1 MQVRK
6 ACHILGITSSEMLA
20 SCVGAGRHLS
30 SMYESGLKP
39 AAVDPGGE
47 MGAPAKTRAAC
58 SRLTM
63 RMRVMEWVCSRISM
77 PGTAVSCLLLHF
89 IDSIC
94 FKLERL

>member
-6 ACHILGITSSEMLA
+6 AYHVIGITSSEMLA

-39 AAVDPGGE
+39 AAMDPGGE

-58 SRLTM
+58 SWPHNAD
-63 RMRVMEWVCSRISM
+63 ESHRI
-77 PGTAVSCLLLHF
+77 GLFAY
-89 IDSIC
+89 
-94 FKLERL
+94 